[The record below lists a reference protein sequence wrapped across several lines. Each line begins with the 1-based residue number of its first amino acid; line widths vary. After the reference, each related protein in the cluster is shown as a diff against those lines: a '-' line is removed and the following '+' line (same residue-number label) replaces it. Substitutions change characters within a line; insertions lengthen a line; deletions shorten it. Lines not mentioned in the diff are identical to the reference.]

1 MLKEYKMQAILG
13 VWGGIL
19 FFAFGTFLFSASRDI
34 YSYFALVIM
43 LGGYILF
50 ICGCF
55 MYVKGK
61 GQNGFLGLFG
71 ILGPIGLLI
80 LYILK
85 DNSKI
90 LLKERS
96 KRKND

>member
-1 MLKEYKMQAILG
+1 MLKEYKTQTVLG
-13 VWGGIL
+13 IWGGGL
-19 FFAFGTFLFSASRDI
+19 FFAFGVFLSSASDCFYR
-34 YSYFALVIM
+34 YFGLVMI

-61 GQNGFLGLFG
+61 GHSWYLGLFG
-71 ILGPIGLLI
+71 IFGPMGLLI

-90 LLKERS
+90 ILKSRL
-96 KRKND
+96 KREY